1 MPIRGSDWRHVSDYV
16 VLFCKISLGY
26 IAYQSQRHIMFIATE
41 EIRLDGYRAIAFK
54 SGQTINLFSRRG
66 KSFNSQYPY
75 IVRTMLWYVRPNLG
89 I

>member
-16 VLFCKISLGY
+16 VLFCEISLGY
-26 IAYQSQRHIMFIATE
+26 IVYQSQRHIMFIATE